1 MMITTMVDLAIDL
14 TALEHNYHQLRRL
27 CDPQVRMLA
36 VVKADAYGHGLVPV
50 AQKLAAAGA
59 DYFGVGSLEEGLLLR
74 RAGITL
80 PVLLLLGILPEEA
93 GCAVANDL
101 DVALF
106 RLDVAQALAAAA
118 HNQGKKAQV
127 HLKVDTGMGRLGI
140 LPAETLTF
148 LTGLKTL
155 RNLNV
160 IGLISHL
167 AVADQED
174 KTYTF
179 IQVREFTSLLTA
191 AREDGW
197 KLPFSHITNSA
208 ALWELP
214 EAHLGMVRPGLML
227 YGSPPSPERPPA
239 VDLKPVMSLTA
250 QILQVKRLPPGS
262 NVSYGCTYTTPDWC
276 DLAVLPVGYCNG
288 YSRLLSNQGEVL
300 IHGRRAPIRGRVC
313 MNLTMVDVT
322 GIPEVKEGDR
332 AVFLGQDQEDRLRGE
347 DLAAWAQTISYEIYC
362 ALGTANIRRY
372 IGV

>member
-14 TALEHNYHQLRRL
+14 TALEHNYRQLRRL
-27 CDPQVRMLA
+27 CDPRVKMLA

-50 AQKLAAAGA
+50 AQKLADAGA
-59 DYFGVGSLEEGLLLR
+59 DYFGVGSLEEGLMLR
-74 RAGITL
+74 RAGITQ

-93 GCAVANDL
+93 GCAVTNDL

-118 HNQGKKAQV
+118 HNQSKRARV
-127 HLKVDTGMGRLGI
+127 HLKVDTGMGRLGL
-140 LPAETLTF
+140 LPKEVLPF
-148 LTGLKTL
+148 LTGLKKL

-160 IGLISHL
+160 VGLISHL

-179 IQVREFTSLLTA
+179 KQVHEFTSLLA
-191 AREDGW
+191 SARENGW
-197 KLPFSHITNSA
+197 KLPLSHITNSA
-208 ALWELP
+208 ALWEVP
-214 EAHLGMVRPGLML
+214 EAHLDLVRPGLML
-227 YGSPPSPERPPA
+227 YGSPPSPQRPPS

-250 QILQVKRLPPGS
+250 QVLQVKRLPPGS
-262 NVSYGCTYTTPDWC
+262 NISYGCTYTTPDWS

-288 YSRLLSNQGEVL
+288 YSRLFSNRGEVL
-300 IHGRRAPIRGRVC
+300 IHGHRAPIRGRVC

-332 AVFLGQDQEDRLRGE
+332 AVLLGQDQEDRLRAE
-347 DLAAWAQTISYEIYC
+347 DLAGWAQTISYEIYC

-372 IGV
+372 IGA